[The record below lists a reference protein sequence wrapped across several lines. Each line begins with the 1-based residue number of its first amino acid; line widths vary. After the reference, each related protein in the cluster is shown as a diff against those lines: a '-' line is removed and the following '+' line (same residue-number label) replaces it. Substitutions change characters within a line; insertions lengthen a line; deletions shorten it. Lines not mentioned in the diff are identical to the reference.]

1 MNNFY
6 QVLNLYKNYPHGVY
20 YMPLRWVINPFT
32 KIAQNMPKE
41 GTIVDLGCGEG
52 VLATLLALHS
62 KNRQVIGIDND
73 RYKIKLGKLISR
85 KIPNLTFKLQNLVTS
100 KLTKA
105 NGFVLT
111 DFLHHTPYNQHEK
124 ILRKIANATRKG
136 GVVIIKEVDSGE
148 YFRSKMARF
157 WDEEA
162 HEWVYYRVDTNE
174 IYYQP
179 RAGEPGEMTWAINE
193 AAGINDGSLN
203 QLPYYVTRREVDE
216 NGEPENALRTYRIEN
231 GQETL
236 VRVEDG
242 SGEILWDE
250 EMNIIGNVGEY
261 SLGCILVI
269 AIILIIYGII
279 KSGWI

>member
-1 MNNFY
+1 
-6 QVLNLYKNYPHGVY
+6 
-20 YMPLRWVINPFT
+20 
-32 KIAQNMPKE
+32 
-41 GTIVDLGCGEG
+41 
-52 VLATLLALHS
+52 
-62 KNRQVIGIDND
+62 
-73 RYKIKLGKLISR
+73 
-85 KIPNLTFKLQNLVTS
+85 
-100 KLTKA
+100 
-105 NGFVLT
+105 
-111 DFLHHTPYNQHEK
+111 
-124 ILRKIANATRKG
+124 
-136 GVVIIKEVDSGE
+136 
-148 YFRSKMARF
+148 MARF

>member
-148 YFRSKMARF
+148 YFRSKMAKF
-157 WDEEA
+157 WDFFFYPKEKT
-162 HEWVYYRVDTNE
+162 YYWDLKKLSKLLEKLGFKVK
-174 IYYQP
+174 
-179 RAGEPGEMTWAINE
+179 
-193 AAGINDGSLN
+193 
-203 QLPYYVTRREVDE
+203 VRRETRYF
-216 NGEPENALRTYRIEN
+216 PSST
-231 GQETL
+231 TL
-236 VRVEDG
+236 F
-242 SGEILWDE
+242 I
-250 EMNIIGNVGEY
+250 
-261 SLGCILVI
+261 CH
-269 AIILIIYGII
+269 
-279 KSGWI
+279 K